1 MKRLLIAGAA
11 LALLAPA
18 AATAKPDAKPH
29 PNKKAGC
36 KKPAVNK
43 GFVVKGTLDSFT
55 ADDPATAANEE
66 SVTLTVTK
74 ANRHA
79 KRSGELA
86 DQDAT
91 KPGVQVKGATFSAD
105 GATDPNGFTVKLV
118 GYGAGETPAAG
129 DKVSLVGKISVT
141 KAKCAPTGTSTADR
155 YGDVNVRRVKIKDAS

>member
-1 MKRLLIAGAA
+1 MNRFFAACLA

-18 AATAKPDAKPH
+18 TAAAKPTPPSSAG
-29 PNKKAGC
+29 GC
-36 KKPAVNK
+36 KHPTVNR

-79 KRSGELA
+79 KLSGELA
-86 DQDAT
+86 DQDAS

-105 GATDPNGFTVKLV
+105 GASDPNGFKVKLV
-118 GYGAGETPAAG
+118 DYAAGETPALG
-129 DKVSLVGKISVT
+129 DRVTLVGKISVT
-141 KAKCAPTGTSTADR
+141 KAKCAPAGTSTADR
-155 YGDVNVRRVKIKDAS
+155 YGDVNVRRVKIQDVS

>member
-1 MKRLLIAGAA
+1 MNRLFAACLA

-18 AATAKPDAKPH
+18 TAMAKPT
-29 PNKKAGC
+29 PNNANGC
-36 KKPAVNK
+36 KKPTVSK
-43 GFVVKGTLDSFT
+43 GFVVKGTLASFT

-86 DQDAT
+86 DQDAA

-105 GATDPNGFTVKLV
+105 GATDTNGFKVKLV
-118 GYGAGETPAAG
+118 GYDSGETPATG
-129 DKVSLVGKISVT
+129 DKVTLVGKVSVT
-141 KAKCAPTGTSTADR
+141 KARCAPAGTSTADR
-155 YGDVNVRRVKIKDAS
+155 YGDVNVRKVKIKDAS

>member
-18 AATAKPDAKPH
+18 TAMAKPDHKPH
-29 PNKKAGC
+29 PNKNAGC
-36 KKPAVNK
+36 KKPTVNK

-55 ADDPATAANEE
+55 ADNPATEANEE

-86 DQDAT
+86 DQDAS
-91 KPGVQVKGATFSAD
+91 KPGVQVKGSTFSAD
-105 GATDPNGFTVKLV
+105 GATDPNGFKVKLV
-118 GYGAGETPAAG
+118 GYENGETPASG
-129 DKVSLVGKISVT
+129 DKVTLVGKISVT

-155 YGDVNVRRVKIKDAS
+155 YGDVNVRKVKIKDAS

>member
-1 MKRLLIAGAA
+1 MKRLLAAGAV

-18 AATAKPDAKPH
+18 TAAAKPD
-29 PNKKAGC
+29 PNKQNGC
-36 KKPAVNK
+36 KKPTANK

-55 ADDPATAANEE
+55 ADNPATTANEE

-91 KPGVQVKGATFSAD
+91 KPGVQVKGSTYSAD
-105 GATDPNGFTVKLV
+105 GASDPNGFKVKLV
-118 GYGAGETPAAG
+118 GYGDGETPSVG
-129 DKVSLVGKISVT
+129 DKVSLVGKIGVT
-141 KAKCAPTGTSTADR
+141 KAKCAPAGTSTADR

>member
-1 MKRLLIAGAA
+1 MNRLFAACLA

-18 AATAKPDAKPH
+18 TAVAKPDPNH
-29 PNKKAGC
+29 PKGC

-55 ADDPATAANEE
+55 ADNPATAANEE

-79 KRSGELA
+79 KLSGELA

-105 GATDPNGFTVKLV
+105 GATDANGFKVKLV
-118 GYGAGETPAAG
+118 GYGAGETPGSG
-129 DKVSLVGKISVT
+129 DKVTLVGKIRVT
-141 KAKCAPTGTSTADR
+141 KAKCAPAGTSTADR
-155 YGDVNVRRVKIKDAS
+155 YGDVNVRKVKIKDAS